1 MATKVIIDEGLELP
15 IYGLSESARYLRLP
29 IKTLEYWVYG
39 RDRTP
44 GLITPAGKHPRALSF
59 MNLLECHML
68 SAMKENYDLRIP
80 KIRKAI
86 ASLNRRL
93 HYRHA
98 LIEAP
103 LFTNRVDV
111 ILREIDDRYV
121 NLSGKEGQLVMPEL
135 LMHFERIVRDE
146 NGLRF
151 FPFVVGK
158 GQNEP
163 RTILMT
169 PTVSFGKPV
178 ISGTGI
184 STAVIASRFNARE
197 SITDL
202 ADEYGLKANQIE
214 EAIRWESRP
223 TAA

>member
-1 MATKVIIDEGLELP
+1 
-15 IYGLSESARYLRLP
+15 
-29 IKTLEYWVYG
+29 
-39 RDRTP
+39 
-44 GLITPAGKHPRALSF
+44 
-59 MNLLECHML
+59 
-68 SAMKENYDLRIP
+68 
-80 KIRKAI
+80 
-86 ASLNRRL
+86 
-93 HYRHA
+93 
-98 LIEAP
+98 
-103 LFTNRVDV
+103 
-111 ILREIDDRYV
+111 
-121 NLSGKEGQLVMPEL
+121 
-135 LMHFERIVRDE
+135 MHFERIVRDE